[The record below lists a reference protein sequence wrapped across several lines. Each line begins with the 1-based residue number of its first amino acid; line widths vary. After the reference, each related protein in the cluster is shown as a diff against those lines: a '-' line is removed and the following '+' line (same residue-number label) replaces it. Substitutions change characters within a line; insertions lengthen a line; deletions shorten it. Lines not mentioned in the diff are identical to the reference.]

1 MANAKHTAVQDAVAD
16 AIRYYRYR
24 GATLQSIDS
33 YARTRANAKDYATLR
48 AAAMTE
54 LERKEQIEKRGT
66 LWYLHPVAFKQAR
79 GSSYAPEFSDMD
91 FCVLLALVGVGGNCD
106 LPKLIETFDFIV
118 RAVPHF
124 DEIYGGLNRLYAGR
138 LISHR
143 RGRFSP
149 SDKAKELFAT
159 AKSKARRSMYDQL
172 DALKHLVMCPC
183 CGVALKRVSWQVA
196 LTESEFNA
204 AVRQYTGR

>member
-1 MANAKHTAVQDAVAD
+1 VAEAEHTTVQDAVAD

-33 YARTRANAKDYATLR
+33 YARTRANANDYTSLR

-54 LERKEQIEKRGT
+54 LERQEQIEKRGK
-66 LWYLHPVAFKQAR
+66 LWYLHPDAFKQAR
-79 GSSYAPEFSDMD
+79 GDSYAPEFNDMD
-91 FCVLLALVGVGGNCD
+91 FCVLLALVGVGDDCD

-124 DEIYGGLNRLYAGR
+124 DEIYGGLNRLYAAR

-143 RGRFSP
+143 RGLSSP

-159 AKSKARRSMYDQL
+159 AKSKAKRSMYDQL
-172 DALKHLVMCPC
+172 NALKRLVMCPC
-183 CGVALKRVSWQVA
+183 CGVALKRVSWRVA
-196 LTESEFNA
+196 LTESDFKS